1 MSNIQVIE
9 EYPIMVHMFLIPKI
23 KKVHFTNLE
32 DSDEESSE
40 TYKKMTKLIESKEM
54 DIPLTIYI
62 SKINDELY
70 MGIEF
75 QNGKVIYRKIQQ
87 LEYKHEKIYR
97 DMSTNVAF
105 IPSDRVLTLC
115 STVRCY
121 TCHGMF
127 KKIYRCFDCFPKSED
142 APSNTGIFKKSKS
155 TNKMK
160 ESEKKPKKQNKYDF
174 CKACYKRRDHTN
186 HRIIA
191 IVLDNDT
198 IDKYPILEE

>member
-1 MSNIQVIE
+1 MSHIQVIE

-40 TYKKMTKLIESKEM
+40 TYKKMTKLIESKEI

-62 SKINDELY
+62 SKINDVLY

-75 QNGKVIYRKIQQ
+75 QNGKVIYRKVQL

-97 DMSTNVAF
+97 DMSSNVAF

-115 STVRCY
+115 STERCF

-127 KKIYRCFDCFPKSED
+127 KKIYRCFDCFPKSEESD
-142 APSNTGIFKKSKS
+142 MSSKKSK
-155 TNKMK
+155 NNK
-160 ESEKKPKKQNKYDF
+160 ESPKQHKYDF
-174 CKACYKRRDHTN
+174 CKACYRRRDHTN

-191 IVLDNDT
+191 IVLDNDI
-198 IDKYPILEE
+198 IDKYPILED